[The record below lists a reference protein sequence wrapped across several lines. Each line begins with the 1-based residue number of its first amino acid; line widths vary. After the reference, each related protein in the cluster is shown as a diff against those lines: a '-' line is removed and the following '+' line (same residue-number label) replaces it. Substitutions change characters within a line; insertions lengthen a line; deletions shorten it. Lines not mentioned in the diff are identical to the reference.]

1 MIRQLSF
8 ITLVLLFFAGCK
20 HSTPDF
26 YTTEHGLKY
35 RYHDINSD
43 ELIPKRGDY
52 LSVYMKWK
60 TINDSVF
67 YDSELIS
74 PSGIDIIKLGKPKH
88 LGGIEEGFEKLQK
101 GDSVSFYIEP
111 NRFYKDYLGRDEI
124 PFFLIEEKEIIITL
138 RLIDIESPNE
148 YLERVEREKEELELN
163 ELKNISMLVEQWKS
177 ENDSVIEINGSF
189 LVLEETSDTSQIRY
203 GNIIQ
208 LNYKASFIN
217 GVEFYNTY
225 KNGFPDEFQVGKDAQ
240 MVEGLR
246 YAISKM
252 CYGQKGK
259 VLVPS
264 YQGFGSKGSAGN
276 VVPPYTPIIYE
287 IEVLEKK

>member
-1 MIRQLSF
+1 MIQYLSF
-8 ITLVLLFFAGCK
+8 IILLSLFFVGCQ
-20 HSTPDF
+20 HNTPDF

-35 RYHDINSD
+35 VYHDINSD
-43 ELIPKRGDY
+43 EITPVRGDY

-60 TINDSVF
+60 TVNDSVF

-111 NRFYKDYLGRDEI
+111 NRFYKDYLGRDEV
-124 PFFLIEEKEIIITL
+124 PSFLLTEKEIIITL
-138 RLIDIESPNE
+138 RLIDIEPVNE
-148 YLERVEREKEELELN
+148 YLDRVENEKEELELN
-163 ELKNISMLVEQWKS
+163 ELKNIGLLVDKWKA
-177 ENDSVIEINGSF
+177 ENDSVIEINGSY
-189 LVLEETSDTSQIRY
+189 LVLKERTYTSRIRY

-225 KNGFPDEFQVGKDAQ
+225 KNGVPDEFQIGKDAQ

-252 CYGQKGK
+252 HYGQKGK